1 VKTNFQHLPASR
13 AAAGFTLA
21 ELMIASGLLVML
33 TTAIVCTFIFGL
45 QLHQTTEVKLGSNDD
60 ARKAVISLTDEIRS
74 ATQIQVGTGNALGFT
89 QAATNTAQTGAAVQI
104 YPTSDTNSWVR
115 YYSEADPTS
124 TNYGRLCR
132 IGSTDGSNYVV
143 VVPHNL
149 VNLQSLFSSE
159 DSYGNALT
167 NNQNN
172 RVISL
177 NLQLYALEYP
187 ATQIGSSQSH
197 DFYQLHTRITRRLL

>member
-1 VKTNFQHLPASR
+1 
-13 AAAGFTLA
+13 
-21 ELMIASGLLVML
+21 
-33 TTAIVCTFIFGL
+33 
-45 QLHQTTEVKLGSNDD
+45 
-60 ARKAVISLTDEIRS
+60 
-74 ATQIQVGTGNALGFT
+74 VGTGNALGFM
-89 QAATNTAQTGAAVQI
+89 QAATNTAQTGPAVQI
-104 YPTSDTNSWVR
+104 YATSDTNSWVR

-132 IGSTDGSNYVV
+132 LGSTDGSNYVV

-149 VNLQSLFSSE
+149 VNRQSLFSSE

-177 NLQLYALEYP
+177 NLQFYTLEFP

-197 DFYQLHTRITRRLL
+197 DFYQLRTRITRRLL